1 MTREARKLSREEQM
15 DVNAALDMA
24 SMDRSN
30 SRPLDLAMLA
40 ASPWDGSA
48 GFSLN
53 GWPITRVTRV
63 TRVVR
68 RRKRG
73 K

>member
-1 MTREARKLSREEQM
+1 MKRESPQTREQLM
-15 DVNAALDMA
+15 DERAAADMA

-68 RRKRG
+68 RRKRR